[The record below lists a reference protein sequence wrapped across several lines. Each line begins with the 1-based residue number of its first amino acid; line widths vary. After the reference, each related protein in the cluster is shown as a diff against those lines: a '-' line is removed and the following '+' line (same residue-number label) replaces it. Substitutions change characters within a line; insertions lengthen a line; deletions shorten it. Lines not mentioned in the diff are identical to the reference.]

1 MIVLGDESVPS
12 LCIKI
17 QPLSDKFHFA
27 YMAFQSNEMIL
38 VVSFEQTMT
47 HDSQFPADRS
57 AQAH

>member
-1 MIVLGDESVPS
+1 MKVCLPYVLRSS
-12 LCIKI
+12 L
-17 QPLSDKFHFA
+17 LSDKFHFA